1 MPFDEEPEEI
11 EQTSKKGLRKVSS
24 QKSIFDDQP
33 KKPSQ
38 EDFENKV
45 RRVQDKSTGYK
56 KVAAEYSVQFKK
68 MISDRTLLQNK
79 SIFASETESE
89 LISNMIKLAV
99 EINTDPNEQEGMGSL
114 MWIVLLLKTCVS
126 QRDRINK
133 LEYSVSQLEKKL
145 ESYQENKKGL
155 DTPQN
160 RE

>member
-1 MPFDEEPEEI
+1 
-11 EQTSKKGLRKVSS
+11 
-24 QKSIFDDQP
+24 
-33 KKPSQ
+33 
-38 EDFENKV
+38 
-45 RRVQDKSTGYK
+45 
-56 KVAAEYSVQFKK
+56 
-68 MISDRTLLQNK
+68 
-79 SIFASETESE
+79 
-89 LISNMIKLAV
+89 MIKLAV